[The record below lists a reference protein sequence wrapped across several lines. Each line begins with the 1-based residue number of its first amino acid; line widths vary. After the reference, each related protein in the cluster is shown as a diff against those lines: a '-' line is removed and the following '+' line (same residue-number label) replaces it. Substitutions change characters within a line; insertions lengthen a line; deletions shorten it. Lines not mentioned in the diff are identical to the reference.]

1 MSIRTA
7 MKTIDDQQVV
17 KRLDYRVLIGALRSA
32 FADRGVRTAQTRL
45 ETGTGGDSK
54 VLLIKS
60 AWDDEVTVVKVLT
73 LNEGNR
79 QAGIP
84 FVQGLV
90 SIFEKST
97 GTPLGV
103 VDGKEITC
111 RRTAAASAL
120 AADYLAVPDAEV
132 LTVVGSGALA
142 PHMAIA
148 HAATRP
154 LRRINVFGR
163 GADKAET
170 TAAAIGRT
178 LPGIRV
184 RAVADLPEA
193 VRNAQI
199 VCTATSSKTPVVRGA
214 WVSDGTHLDLVG
226 AFTPDAR
233 EADDN
238 AIAGARVYLD
248 DRDAALKEAGD
259 IVLPIASGALTR
271 DDIVGDLRDLCRGQV
286 QARASRREVTVFK
299 SVGTAL
305 EDLVAAKL
313 IVGRLRRTDRGGGP
327 QARRAPSGGIPGP
340 PR

>member
-132 LTVVGSGALA
+132 LTLVGTGGLA
-142 PHMAIA
+142 PHLALA
-148 HAATRP
+148 HAAARP
-154 LRRINVFGR
+154 LRRVNVFGR
-163 GADKAET
+163 SRHKAEA
-170 TAAAIGRT
+170 TAAAIARSN
-178 LPGIRV
+178 PAIHA
-184 RAVADLPEA
+184 RAVTDLPEA
-193 VRNAQI
+193 VGEAHI
-199 VCTATSSKTPVVRGA
+199 VSTATSSKTPVLRGA
-214 WVSDGTHLDLVG
+214 WVSAGTHIDLVG
-226 AFTPDAR
+226 GFTPDAR
-233 EADDN
+233 EADDR
-238 AIAGARVYLD
+238 AVAGARIYLD
-248 DRDAALKEAGD
+248 DRDATLKEAGD
-259 IVLPIASGALTR
+259 IVLPMASGAIAAG
-271 DDIVGDLRDLCRGQV
+271 DIVGDLGDLCGGRVAGRT
-286 QARASRREVTVFK
+286 ADDEVTVFK
-299 SVGTAL
+299 SAGTAL
-305 EDLVAAKL
+305 EDLIAAKL
-313 IVGRLRRTDRGGGP
+313 VAGRGG
-327 QARRAPSGGIPGP
+327 
-340 PR
+340 